1 MRLEVRQGTHGRGVF
16 AGEAIS
22 AGALIARFTGPFL
35 HYAETSA
42 STYALQIG
50 PDLYIGG
57 SGGVDD
63 LFNHSCDPNAG
74 VMIEGT
80 SAELRA
86 IRDITPGE
94 EIAFDYSTTLD
105 EGDFT
110 MECRCGSP
118 SCRRIVGDGRDLPE
132 EVWRRYL
139 ELGIVPRYVQESRRA
154 RRSSPHASAQ
164 AGTEGSSL

>member
-1 MRLEVRQGTHGRGVF
+1 VKLDVRETAYGRGVF
-16 AGEAIS
+16 AGERIP
-22 AGALIARFTGPFL
+22 AGALIMGFSGPFL
-35 HYAETSA
+35 RYAQTSA
-42 STYALQIG
+42 ATSALQIG
-50 PDLYIGG
+50 PDLYLGG

-74 VMIEGT
+74 VRIEGT

-86 IRDITPGE
+86 VRDISPGE

-118 SCRRIVGDGRDLPE
+118 SCRGTVGDGRDLPQA
-132 EVWRRYL
+132 VWRRYI
-139 ELGIVPRYVQESRRA
+139 ELGILPVYVQESRRNGS
-154 RRSSPHASAQ
+154 RQRSS
-164 AGTEGSSL
+164 